1 MNTIIVTSRQGVT
14 QHARLIG
21 INFADQW
28 DVDHQECS
36 VYVSGMGYQ
45 WFSYQHLQ
53 DIVPY
58 MCWYENLTG
67 VDNLTLCQI
76 AYDCNQEGCNLFKG
90 WAALKLLTEDTGQ
103 LSNDLL
109 PLAIMTAERHTE
121 TLIGRN
127 ALQILQEESDS
138 REFGY

>member
-1 MNTIIVTSRQGVT
+1 MNKIIVTSRQGVT

-21 INFADQW
+21 INYADQF
-28 DVDHQECS
+28 DIDHQECS
-36 VYVSGMGYQ
+36 VYVSGMDYQRFGYQ
-45 WFSYQHLQ
+45 HIQ

-58 MCWYENLTG
+58 MCWYENLTD

-109 PLAIMTAERHTE
+109 PLALMTAERHNE

-127 ALQILQEESDS
+127 ALKILQEESDS